1 MNELKIPLSRERIAS
16 FCQRWRVTELA
27 IFGSALRDDFNE
39 LSDIDVLVTF
49 DDSAEITLL
58 DFAQMQIELEQV
70 FNRPVDVIEKA
81 ALRNPYRRKGI
92 LETSLVVYVD

>member
-1 MNELKIPLSRERIAS
+1 MSKLKFPLPRERIAS

>member
-1 MNELKIPLSRERIAS
+1 MNQLKIPLPRERIAS
-16 FCQRWRVTELA
+16 FCHRWQVTELA